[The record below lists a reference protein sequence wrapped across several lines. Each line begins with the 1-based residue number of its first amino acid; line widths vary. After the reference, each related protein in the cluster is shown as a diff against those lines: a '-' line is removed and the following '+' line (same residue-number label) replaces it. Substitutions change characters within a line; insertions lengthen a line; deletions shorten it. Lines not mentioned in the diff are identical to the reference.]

1 MGEFELQVH
10 QRKYVVGKEV
20 EYYILTGKIND
31 VEYIVK
37 VLANHEELASVI
49 VYKRLDFAKKKGME
63 LLLQHEKN
71 VELEDIE
78 MIHFKED
85 RPNGKPWQKDNDS
98 VLKLLLNQNYRSL
111 SGEIESYVGNKDV
124 TEEGDKMMQ

>member
-49 VYKRLDFAKKKGME
+49 VYKRLGVCK
-63 LLLQHEKN
+63 EK
-71 VELEDIE
+71 
-78 MIHFKED
+78 
-85 RPNGKPWQKDNDS
+85 RNGTF
-98 VLKLLLNQNYRSL
+98 
-111 SGEIESYVGNKDV
+111 V
-124 TEEGDKMMQ
+124 TT